1 MSSDEETVLSGRR
14 VPTGFSG
21 EVEVTNEFTPKFDLA
36 DKVVLVTGASRGIG
50 HACALACAGSGADMI
65 VGVRSGA
72 DGADITAEIERIGRR
87 ALAVQMDLTDLTTVR
102 KAVADAHAAFGR
114 IDVLV
119 NNVGHRKTSRRT

>member
-1 MSSDEETVLSGRR
+1 M
-14 VPTGFSG
+14 
-21 EVEVTNEFTPKFDLA
+21 TNEFTPKFDLA